1 LTFWTFRGKD
11 IRLGQRLGVGAEGE
25 VYEVQGRA
33 GLVAK
38 IYYQPPPEEKAEK
51 LAALTRL
58 SNERL
63 LKISAWPVDLLQNKP
78 DGKII
83 GFLMRKIFQAEEVH
97 ALHSPKSRL
106 DKFPDASWAF
116 LIYVAANFARAVAVM
131 HEHGFVIGDLN
142 PKNTLVTRK
151 ATVFLLDCDSF
162 QVSID
167 GKTYRCEGGFPEY
180 TPPELQGI
188 PFREVDRRQEHDYF
202 GLAVVIFQLLFLG
215 RHPFSGQFVGEGEMS
230 LERAIKEYRF
240 AYGDDAGSR
249 QMKQPPGTLSLEAVP
264 PQLSHLFSRAFL
276 SNSAADRPRPRDWIE
291 PLESLTKCLRRCS
304 LHSGHNYYRELC
316 AGCPW
321 CAIETSARI
330 RLFNFAT
337 NGANQLRG
345 HFRLTELWNEIAA
358 VLPPPEKIAAND
370 SIYAEPGPSAE
381 VVELE
386 QQRREDLTWAICFSV
401 FAGLLIAWLTD
412 FPIAILPLVLAGLI
426 ARRIGKTTPKHTD
439 IQKIEDNRQLA
450 QTAVQTIEE
459 RWKNEATADRFLATL
474 GNLKNQRDT
483 YLNLPQIREHKL
495 KQLENAAREDQL
507 DEFLDQFEVK
517 GAEIRGIGPSFK
529 TFMFLNGVETAADL
543 TAERLQRLPGID
555 PSRAEGLLQWRRGL
569 ERQFVYDHTRAVPP
583 QTRIKVE
590 REIDSLRHRL
600 ERELSSGA
608 FYLRRL
614 KQEIEESR
622 QRLQPA
628 LVDARDALAQA
639 EKDLEI
645 VSKKK
650 RSKLAPIALFIA
662 FLLGSAVE
670 PPKLQPV
677 KQTPRL
683 KPAFVDPIKP
693 SAPPKPPAPSSNGDV
708 IVRMDENEA
717 KLRYREG
724 VDLSRQERFQE
735 AVQLLRKSVQLNP
748 QLNTAYEELG
758 YALYRLGEY
767 EGSIEA
773 SKTAIRLNN
782 DFGPHYNLGLV
793 YIAQENWY
801 GAMYSFQ
808 SAIAYRNRHR
818 WADTYTHAYYYLGQS
833 LTKLGEVQ
841 VAIASLENALKAS
854 PQLTVERFELANL
867 YLWVGKNKA
876 AIIQRNVLL
885 STNEALAKEL
895 SKLIKRHGS
904 RRSSSVSRAVA
915 SVVPGI
921 AR

>member
-1 LTFWTFRGKD
+1 MAFWTCRGKD

-38 IYYQPPPEEKAEK
+38 IYYQPPPDEKAEK
-51 LAALTRL
+51 LTALTRL

-83 GFLMRKIFQAEEVH
+83 GFLMRKVFQAEEVH
-97 ALHSPKSRL
+97 ALHSPRSRL

-188 PFREVDRRQEHDYF
+188 PFRGVDRRQEHDYF

-215 RHPFSGQFVGEGEMS
+215 RHPFSGQFVGDGEMP

-240 AYGDDAGSR
+240 AYGDHAGSR
-249 QMKQPPGTLSLEAVP
+249 QMRQPPGALSLEAVP
-264 PQLSHLFSRAFL
+264 RQLSHLFCRAFL
-276 SNSAADRPRPRDWIE
+276 STSAASRPRPRDWIE
-291 PLESLTKCLRRCS
+291 PLESLTKSLRRCS
-304 LHSGHNYYRELC
+304 LHSGHHYYRELF
-316 AGCPW
+316 ADCPW

-345 HFRLTELWNEIAA
+345 HFRLTEIWNEIAA
-358 VLPPPEKIAAND
+358 VLPPPEKIAPKE
-370 SIYAEPGPSAE
+370 SIYAEPRPSGE

-412 FPIAILPLVLAGLI
+412 FPVAILPLLLAALI
-426 ARRIGKTTPKHTD
+426 ARRICKTTSKHTD
-439 IQKIEDNRQLA
+439 IQKIEDNRKQA
-450 QTAVQTIEE
+450 QNAVQTIEE
-459 RWKNEATADRFLATL
+459 RWENEASADRFLSTL
-474 GNLKNQRDT
+474 GKLKNQRDT
-483 YLNLPQIREHKL
+483 YLNLPQIREYKL
-495 KQLENAAREDQL
+495 KQLEGAAREDQL

-517 GAEIRGIGPSFK
+517 GAEIKGIRPSLK

-543 TAERLQRLPGID
+543 TEERLKRIPGID
-555 PSRAEGLLQWRRGL
+555 RSRAEGLLQWRRAL
-569 ERQFVYDHTRAVPP
+569 ERQFVYDHIRAMPP
-583 QTRIKVE
+583 QARIKVE

-622 QRLQPA
+622 QKLQPA
-628 LVDARDALAQA
+628 LVDARQALAQS

-645 VSKKK
+645 VCKKK
-650 RSKLAPIALFIA
+650 RSKLAPIALFMA
-662 FLLGSAVE
+662 FLIGSAIE
-670 PPKLQPV
+670 PHKLQPV
-677 KQTPRL
+677 KQTSRF
-683 KPAFVDPIKP
+683 KPEVVEPFKP
-693 SAPPKPPAPSSNGDV
+693 SAESKQPGSSSVYGYKL
-708 IVRMDENEA
+708 IKEEAMRRYKEGA
-717 KLRYREG
+717 KLSQQG
-724 VDLSRQERFQE
+724 RFKAAVASLQE
-735 AVQLLRKSVQLNP
+735 AVQLDPELK
-748 QLNTAYEELG
+748 AAHEELG
-758 YALYRLGEY
+758 YVLYRVGEY
-767 EGSIEA
+767 DQSIQA
-773 SKTAIRLNN
+773 SKAAIQLHS
-782 DFGPHYNLGLV
+782 DFRPHYNLGLV
-793 YIAQENWY
+793 YLALKSWSEAGQ
-801 GAMYSFQ
+801 SFAKAVEFCTTDKWEE
-808 SAIAYRNRHR
+808 SHT
-818 WADTYTHAYYYLGQS
+818 DAYYNLGMS
-833 LTKLGEVQ
+833 LTRLGMVEN
-841 VAIASLENALKAS
+841 AIGALENTLNGYPDMAYL
-854 PQLTVERFELANL
+854 RFELANL
-867 YLWVGKNKA
+867 YLWVDRQGAAMTQYKKLKTQNK
-876 AIIQRNVLL
+876 V
-885 STNEALAKEL
+885 LAKEL
-895 SKLIKRHGS
+895 SKLIKRHGAGK
-904 RRSSSVSRAVA
+904 SSLKQPKGVLIV
-915 SVVPGI
+915 
-921 AR
+921 